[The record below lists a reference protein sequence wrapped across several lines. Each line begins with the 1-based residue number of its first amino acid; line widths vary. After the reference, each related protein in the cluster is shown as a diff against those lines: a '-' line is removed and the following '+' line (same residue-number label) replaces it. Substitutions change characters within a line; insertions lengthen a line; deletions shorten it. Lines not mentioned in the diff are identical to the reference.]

1 VPLIYTEIKKL
12 TADKEFSD
20 ADAVRVGRYILELL
34 VGPMPQGR
42 TFSSG
47 VTEVDAE
54 HIDVF
59 VAYDFGVG
67 FTGYTIRF
75 SHGKRRFGHV
85 EIITHVRSL

>member
-1 VPLIYTEIKKL
+1 MPLIYTEIKKL